1 MADFYGTVAGYKA
14 WADARGTSYSGKTD
28 AQIEQAL
35 VRASEYID
43 GAYAWPGSR
52 TDGRSQVRQWPRA
65 WVIDTEGYGVPSDSV
80 PTEVTNATYEGTAR
94 ELVTAGALSKDVKP
108 GGGVIRRV
116 KAGSTEVEFQ
126 PNAATQTTFTR
137 IDQAL
142 APLIGGQS
150 SYSGAASR
158 A

>member
-14 WADARGTSYSGKTD
+14 WADDRGTSYSGKTD
-28 AQIEQAL
+28 PQIEQAL

-43 GAYAWPGSR
+43 GAYAWPGLR
-52 TDGRSQVRQWPRA
+52 TGGRDQERQWPRS
-65 WVIDTEGYGVPSDSV
+65 WVIDTEGCGVPSDSV
-80 PTEVTNATYEGTAR
+80 PAEVTNATYEGTSR

-108 GGGVIRRV
+108 GGGVIKRV
-116 KAGSTEVEFQ
+116 KAGSTEVEYQ
-126 PNAATQTTFTR
+126 VSAETQTTFTR

-142 APLIGGQS
+142 APLIGGRS
-150 SYSGAASR
+150 NYSGVASR